1 MSLRIN
7 QNVTALSTYGNL
19 NNTSNRLEVSIEKLS
34 SGLRITKAADDA
46 AGLAISEKMRRQ
58 IRGLDRAVLNAQD
71 GISLIQTAEGA
82 LTETQSIIQRMRE
95 LALQSANDT
104 LTSNDRL
111 EIQEEIDDLRTQVD
125 AIANSTEFN
134 TKKLLNGNQAAL
146 VTASTHS
153 VKGIVTGS
161 AEGAGDFQVSLSTV
175 SGGISQVQR
184 SQIFTNK
191 NTGALAT
198 GSTRLQDIAEFYDAD
213 GIFALATTQTLTVNG
228 NADSSSIILD
238 GQMSLNELAAEF
250 QQAIG
255 SASGLGISNSTAS
268 VISETATGV
277 PGDGGYIQITSGFV
291 GENGDFSIA
300 ASQGVIDAMGFSI
313 TRTSVNNMI
322 SANIKD
328 AYGNSRNI
336 TTSND
341 TAVGLLTGIN
351 LQFSSSPAQ
360 IAGNG
365 GMSEGIRIDDGTGAA
380 GGESFS
386 ITFKDVDGANQS
398 ILISIANGDWSLQ
411 GIARCVNDQLDA
423 NTTPT
428 APATAVNAADY
439 GFSASI
445 QDGQVRITYAP
456 TIPGV
461 DSDFNLTVT
470 AGEDS
475 LGLLS
480 GSYNGFVT
488 GEKDKADILSG
499 FSTYKEDAYASRDVL
514 YSVNGT
520 DATNASF
527 TIQNDPQ
534 AADLVEINSW
544 LSDINGDLSA
554 AGVRV
559 DEVNGSLAF
568 TSLLVGYD
576 NVSDTR
582 SQVTLEM
589 KSSING
595 AATYVADG
603 DATTLVA
610 ARRANIDDALTEI
623 IGVGYTIGTPALALN
638 AGDFTTIATAAAAV
652 GITSLSAM
660 SIAIDGAIDS
670 ISIGATT
677 EQRAAII
684 GAASKAFYTSIETG
698 KDTKQSFGISQSIAY
713 GSGDTNFRVHVVDTK
728 PQFQIGADAGE
739 NMKIGIG
746 SMTSQALGIDKID
759 LTSVEGAEDAL
770 EKLNKALDT
779 VSSQRS
785 KLGAYQNRLEYS
797 ISNLQN
803 TATNMTA
810 AESRIRDV
818 DIASEMTEYT
828 RYQILS
834 QAGTSMLAQAN
845 SHCLKQLSRFYK
857 APN

>member
-19 NNTSNRLEVSIEKLS
+19 NNTSNRLEASIEKLS

-71 GISLIQTAEGA
+71 GVSLIQTAEGA
-82 LTETQSIIQRMRE
+82 LTETQGIIQRMRE

-125 AIANSTEFN
+125 SIANSTEFN

-191 NTGALAT
+191 NTGELAT

-213 GIFALATTQTLTVNG
+213 GIFALATIQTLTVNG

-268 VISETATGV
+268 VISEAATGV
-277 PGDGGYIQITSGFV
+277 TGDGGYIQITSGFV

-322 SANIKD
+322 SANVKD

-365 GMSEGIRIDDGTGAA
+365 GMSDGLKIDGGTTPGTDETFVLSFTDTDNAKRSVTITMAA
-380 GGESFS
+380 G
-386 ITFKDVDGANQS
+386 N
-398 ILISIANGDWSLQ
+398 WSLQ
-411 GIARCVNDQLDA
+411 GIARSINDQFETILPVDGA
-423 NTTPT
+423 FASGPGNTLSSL
-428 APATAVNAADY
+428 
-439 GFSASI
+439 GFAASI
-445 QDGQVRITYAP
+445 QDGQVRITYSP
-456 TIPGV
+456 TIPGM
-461 DSDFNLTVT
+461 DSNFDLDVP
-470 AGEDS
+470 AGSDT

-488 GEKDKADILSG
+488 GEKDKASVISG
-499 FSTYKEDAYASRDVL
+499 FSRYREGTTAATPVTFDVNDGDGGPAL
-514 YSVNGT
+514 PI
-520 DATNASF
+520 
-527 TIQNDPQ
+527 TIYTTINDSIVGAGAAGVSTTSGSGKQ
-534 AADLVEINSW
+534 DADLIEINSW
-544 LSDINGDLSA
+544 LSTTNSA
-554 AGVRV
+554 LQVGNVSVRV

-568 TSLLVGYD
+568 TSLLVGQD
-576 NVSDTR
+576 NGANVKSK
-582 SQVTLEM
+582 VTLVP
-589 KSSING
+589 
-595 AATYVADG
+595 T
-603 DATTLVA
+603 
-610 ARRANIDDALTEI
+610 
-623 IGVGYTIGTPALALN
+623 
-638 AGDFTTIATAAAAV
+638 TAAPTADEIAAMQQF
-652 GITSLSAM
+652 GIT
-660 SIAIDGAIDS
+660 
-670 ISIGATT
+670 
-677 EQRAAII
+677 
-684 GAASKAFYTSIETG
+684 
-698 KDTKQSFGISQSIAY
+698 QSIAY

-770 EKLNKALDT
+770 EKLNQALDT

-828 RYQILS
+828 RNQILS

-845 SHCLKQLSRFYK
+845 ALPQTALQLLQGI
-857 APN
+857 

>member
-19 NNTSNRLEVSIEKLS
+19 NSISSRLEASIEKLS

-71 GISLIQTAEGA
+71 SISLIQTAEGA

-161 AEGAGDFQVSLSTV
+161 ADGAGDFQVSLSAV

-191 NTGALAT
+191 DSGELAS

-238 GQMSLNELAAEF
+238 GQMTLNELAAEF

-255 SASGLGISNSTAS
+255 SASGLAIYNSTAS
-268 VISETATGV
+268 VISEAATGV
-277 PGDGGYIQITSGFV
+277 TGDGGYIQITSGFV
-291 GENGDFSIA
+291 GENGNFSIA

-328 AYGNSRNI
+328 EYGNSRNI

-341 TAVGLLTGIN
+341 TAVGLLAGIN

-365 GMSEGIRIDDGTGAA
+365 GMSEGIRINGGAGPGSEDFTIA
-380 GGESFS
+380 
-386 ITFKDVDGANQS
+386 FKSVDGIDQT
-398 ILISIANGDWSLQ
+398 LTVSIANGDWSLQ
-411 GIARCVNDQLDA
+411 GVARSINNQLDA
-423 NTTPT
+423 TTTPASGT
-428 APATAVNAADY
+428 GVNASDY

-445 QDGQVRITYAP
+445 QDGQLRITYAP

-461 DSDFNLTVT
+461 NSDFNLTVA
-470 AGEDS
+470 AGADS
-475 LGLLS
+475 LGFLA

-488 GEKDKADILSG
+488 GEKDKADVISG
-499 FSTYKEDAYASRDVL
+499 FSTFNESSYADRDIL
-514 YSVNGT
+514 YSINGV

-527 TIQNDPQ
+527 TTHNDPQ
-534 AADLVEINSW
+534 AADLIEINAW
-544 LSDINGDLSA
+544 LSDINADLNTA
-554 AGVRV
+554 VGVRV

-576 NVSDTR
+576 NVNNVR

-589 KSSING
+589 KSRDTVAGG
-595 AATYVADG
+595 AFVLDG

-610 ARRANIDDALTEI
+610 SRQQNIDDALTEI

-638 AGDFTTIATAAAAV
+638 AADFTAIATAAAAV

-660 SIAIDGAIDS
+660 STAIDGAIDL

-698 KDTKQSFGISQSIAY
+698 KETKQSFGISQTIAY

-746 SMTSQALGIDKID
+746 SMTSESLGIDKID
-759 LTSVEGAEDAL
+759 LTSVGGA
-770 EKLNKALDT
+770 
-779 VSSQRS
+779 
-785 KLGAYQNRLEYS
+785 
-797 ISNLQN
+797 
-803 TATNMTA
+803 
-810 AESRIRDV
+810 
-818 DIASEMTEYT
+818 
-828 RYQILS
+828 
-834 QAGTSMLAQAN
+834 
-845 SHCLKQLSRFYK
+845 
-857 APN
+857 